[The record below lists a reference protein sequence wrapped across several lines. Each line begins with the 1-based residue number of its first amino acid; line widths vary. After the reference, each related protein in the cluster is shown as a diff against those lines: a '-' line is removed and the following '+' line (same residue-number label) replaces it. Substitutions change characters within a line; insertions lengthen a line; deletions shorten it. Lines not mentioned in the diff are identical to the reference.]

1 MKIKKGDKILILVG
15 KDKGK
20 KAKVLDVFSKENKIV
35 AEGINIK
42 KRHESP
48 KRQGQKGRIVEVP
61 ASFNVSKAMLVC
73 PKCDKP
79 TRVGYK
85 VASGSKSRI
94 CKKCEAEI

>member
-1 MKIKKGDKILILVG
+1 MKIKKGDKILILTG
-15 KDKGK
+15 KDNGK
-20 KAKVLDVFSKENKIV
+20 QATVSKVFSKENKIM

-48 KRQGQKGRIVEVP
+48 KRQGQKGRVVEIP
-61 ASFNVSKAMLVC
+61 APFDISKVMVIC

-79 TRVGYK
+79 TRIGNK
-85 VASGSKSRI
+85 VVKGGKARI